1 MATERIVDLANQRYA
16 DREFEGPLPVSGSLE
31 EAQRAHRQHLALL
44 RLKIRAASGDDA
56 LADLLT
62 VLGLDE

>member
-1 MATERIVDLANQRYA
+1 MATERVIDLENQRYA
-16 DREFEGPLPVSGSLE
+16 DRPYEGPLPLSGTA
-31 EAQRAHRQHLALL
+31 EAQARAHRQHLALA
-44 RLKIRAASGDDA
+44 RLKIRAAGGDDA

>member
-1 MATERIVDLANQRYA
+1 MAVERVIDLEHQRYA
-16 DREFEGPLPVSGSLE
+16 DIPSTSEGLPGRGAE
-31 EAQRAHRQHLALL
+31 EQQQDERRRRALKRL
-44 RLKIRAASGDDA
+44 RVRAGCDFM